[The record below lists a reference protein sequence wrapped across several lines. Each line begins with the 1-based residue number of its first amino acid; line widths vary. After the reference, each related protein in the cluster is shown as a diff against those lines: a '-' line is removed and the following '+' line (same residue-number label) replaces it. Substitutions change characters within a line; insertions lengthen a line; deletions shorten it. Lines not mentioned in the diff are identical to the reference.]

1 MALFKSKKRWE
12 IETDVVVVGTGG
24 AGLTAALAAKSL
36 GAEVLLL
43 EKSSKVGG
51 TTAVSG
57 GVVWVPNN
65 HHMAEVG
72 VTDSRQ
78 EALDYTLRLADGR
91 SDPELIARYI
101 DTAPEMVRF
110 VEEQTPIRF
119 KALGRYPDYHPEFQG
134 GKPGGRS
141 LDPGLFDTNLLGAHK
156 SKLRRSPISA

>member
-1 MALFKSKKRWE
+1 MSFFKSKKRWD

-24 AGLTAALAAKSL
+24 AGLTAALAAKSQ
-36 GAEVLLL
+36 GADVVLL
-43 EKSSKVGG
+43 EKSAKVGG

-72 VTDSRQ
+72 ITDSRQ

-91 SDPELIARYI
+91 SDPELVATYI
-101 DTAPEMVRF
+101 DSAPGMVRF
-110 VEEQTPIRF
+110 VEEQTPICF

-141 LDPGLFDTNLLGAHK
+141 LDPGLFDTNLLGA
-156 SKLRRSPISA
+156 